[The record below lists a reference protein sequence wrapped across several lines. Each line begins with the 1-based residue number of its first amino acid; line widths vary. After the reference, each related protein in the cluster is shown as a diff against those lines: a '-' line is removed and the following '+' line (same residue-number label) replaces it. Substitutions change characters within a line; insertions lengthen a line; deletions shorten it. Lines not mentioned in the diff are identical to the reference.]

1 MDFALGDAKFSV
13 NCGMPRSTPIQHFRM
28 PPLVPFVPLV
38 LLVLLVLSV
47 PFNAHAQW
55 QPPANLRQI
64 PIKYDCRKTQHR
76 VGAALQPNPFCWHG
90 AIFLCLE
97 RMRAIDAKHPGAARF
112 FLVHEYGH
120 LALRAEDE
128 GAADEWAAK
137 QLAAIPSERQTLL
150 AAIAHFLDDADVFD
164 PLYGTG
170 LNRAR
175 RIALAANL
183 SVPRA
188 RSVSSSR

>member
-1 MDFALGDAKFSV
+1 MRLV
-13 NCGMPRSTPIQHFRM
+13 CLICPIQPKTENRK
-28 PPLVPFVPLV
+28 PKTVTGIP
-38 LLVLLVLSV
+38 LVLSV
-47 PFNAHAQW
+47 LSVLSVPSVTFAEW
-55 QPPANLRQI
+55 QPPATLRQV
-64 PIKYDCRKTQHR
+64 PIRYDCRKTQHR